1 MTNIRNGLT
10 IFPYNML
17 EKTCAGFL
25 SSLSGWGTNF
35 ENIQLLDMS
44 SMLVRQVSNLNW
56 VYPSKLLQIHGII
69 STYKFWMCTSLYVY
83 TSGVEPYAYLS
94 NSLKF

>member
-10 IFPYNML
+10 FFPYNML

-44 SMLVRQVSNLNW
+44 SMLVRRVSNLNW

-69 STYKFWMCTSLYVY
+69 LTYKFWMCTSLYVY
-83 TSGVEPYAYLS
+83 TSGVEPICILI
-94 NSLKF
+94 